1 VLEKMREDSDFELVK
16 SGVGNK
22 LLAVVARLCLP
33 PLHLY
38 IEKNITL

>member
-1 VLEKMREDSDFELVK
+1 MLGKRLDGSDFELVS
-16 SGVGNK
+16 SGEGNK